1 MKSMEHTSTNDLRNQ
16 LGRRIDEAHYRGE
29 HLVIEK
35 NGEPR
40 AVLVPYAWWVEQQN
54 EAGQSTLAP

>member
-1 MKSMEHTSTNDLRNQ
+1 MERISTNDLRTQ

-40 AVLVPYAWWVEQQN
+40 AVLVPYEWWAEH
-54 EAGQSTLAP
+54 APTEPAAD